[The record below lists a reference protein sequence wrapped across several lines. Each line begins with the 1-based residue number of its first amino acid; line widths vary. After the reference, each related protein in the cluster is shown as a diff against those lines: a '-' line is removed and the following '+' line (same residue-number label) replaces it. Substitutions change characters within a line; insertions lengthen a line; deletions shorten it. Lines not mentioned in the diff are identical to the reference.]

1 MKLQNCYS
9 LTSDSRI
16 ALHRGSSAYVSTWCN
31 VNSDSELINLQEL
44 LQGLGKSLVQC
55 CVTTIVGLQQQQRLL
70 NSGGWLEIQL
80 VQEETQTVRMIGV
93 KMIWL
98 KVLTGCSQSLNTWQ
112 GKLLLLKVDL
122 EVTGNDSMVF
132 ILCRSQPV

>member
-1 MKLQNCYS
+1 ML
-9 LTSDSRI
+9 
-16 ALHRGSSAYVSTWCN
+16 VSTWCTI
-31 VNSDSELINLQEL
+31 NSDYELINLQEL

-55 CVTTIVGLQQQQRLL
+55 CVTTIVGWQQQQRFL

-80 VQEETQTVRMIGV
+80 VQLNILLQTAHIQEETRTVRMREV

-122 EVTGNDSMVF
+122 EVTGNDFMVL
-132 ILCRSQPV
+132 ILCASQPV

>member
-1 MKLQNCYS
+1 ML
-9 LTSDSRI
+9 
-16 ALHRGSSAYVSTWCN
+16 VSTWCTI
-31 VNSDSELINLQEL
+31 NSDYELINLQEL

-55 CVTTIVGLQQQQRLL
+55 CVTTIVGRQQQQRFL

-80 VQEETQTVRMIGV
+80 VQLNILLQTAHIQEETRTVRMREV

-122 EVTGNDSMVF
+122 EVTGNDSMML
-132 ILCRSQPV
+132 ILCASQPV